1 MTAMMAFATL
11 AAAGLVTPQFSF
23 RYEGKEYRGTE
34 SMLVEDRLK
43 VSLEKT
49 EYPELDAVWWRLVFE
64 NPCEWTS
71 GVVSD
76 IRDGDFTVPLPPDEV
91 RYAGDA
97 SKPGDRAVVAMRGC
111 VGEGTWDYSFDDE
124 SSATE
129 FAPKCHYLR
138 KQTWSDKI
146 TIENRNARSS
156 NVMAP
161 FFNVNSRD
169 EGALV
174 AIGWTGGWRAHFEN
188 EPGGVKV
195 VTGLKKTAFRLK
207 GGEKIRTTSVLVMRY
222 ANGEDASNKFR
233 KLVRT
238 QFSHRAKSG
247 GRDREGLFAF
257 ELWGATKS
265 SVMIDRIR
273 KLAAEKVCPEL
284 MWVDAGWYGN
294 VETGADWATCDW
306 PSQCGDWVM
315 NRGLHPNGM
324 VDVAEE
330 ARKHGMAF
338 MLWFTPECIGKKAE
352 AKKAHP
358 EWILDPPGVG
368 YALWDYGQPA
378 AWQSTFETL
387 CRYVDALHL
396 TCYRQDF
403 NQGLDKHFALADA
416 RNPDRIGV
424 AEIRHIEGMYRLW
437 DELRK
442 RYPQLLIDNCASGG
456 RRIDIETL
464 RRSIPFFR
472 SDFQC
477 TWNYTPEVVQAHNAN
492 ISWWLP
498 YTGCTTKQKDLY
510 ALRSSYS
517 SSWGFAAF
525 ETGGKELT
533 EGEYA
538 TLRKACADYLRI
550 RRYFSLDFYNH
561 GSHCLDL
568 SSWAVWQYGDPEKGE
583 GVVLAFRRPE
593 SPCDG
598 MSIPLK
604 GLPAGARIEVEDID
618 SGEKS
623 TVSDGTLVLRLPER
637 RSSAILLYRTKGA
650 KR

>member
-1 MTAMMAFATL
+1 MGCLGVVL
-11 AAAGLVTPQFSF
+11 AAGMLAPQFSF
-23 RYEGKEYRGTE
+23 KYEGKEYRGTD
-34 SMLVEDRLK
+34 SMQVEDRLK
-43 VSLEKT
+43 VTLAKT
-49 EYPELDAVWWRLVFE
+49 EYPELDAVWWSLTFE

-76 IRDGDFTVPLPPDEV
+76 IRDGDFRVPLPPDEV

-97 SKPGDRAVVAMRGC
+97 SKPGDRAVIAMRGC

-129 FAPKCHYLR
+129 FAPKAYYLR

-161 FFNVNSRD
+161 FFNVNFRD

-188 EPGGVKV
+188 EPDGVKV
-195 VTGLKKTAFRLK
+195 ETGLKRTAFRLR

-222 ANGEDASNKFR
+222 AKGEDASNKFR
-233 KLVRT
+233 TLMRT
-238 QFSHRAKSG
+238 QFSHRATSG
-247 GRDREGLFAF
+247 GRDREGLLAF

-265 SVMIDRIR
+265 SAMIDRVRSLVAHGTKPDLI
-273 KLAAEKVCPEL
+273 
-284 MWVDAGWYGN
+284 WVDAGWYGN
-294 VETGADWATCDW
+294 AETGADWATCDW

-315 NRGLHPNGM
+315 NKSLHPNGM
-324 VDVAEE
+324 VDVADEV
-330 ARKHGMAF
+330 RKNGMDF
-338 MLWFTPECIGKKAE
+338 MLWFTPECIGRKAE

-368 YALWDYGQPA
+368 YALWDYGNPA
-378 AWQSTFETL
+378 AWQSTFDTL
-387 CRYVDALHL
+387 SGYIDRLHL

-403 NQGLDKHFALADA
+403 NQGLDKHFALADERA
-416 RNPDRIGV
+416 PDRIGV

-437 DELRK
+437 DELRRK
-442 RYPQLLIDNCASGG
+442 HPGLLIDNCASGG

-477 TWNYTPEVVQAHNAN
+477 TWNASPEVLQAHNAN

-510 ALRSSYS
+510 SLRSSYS

-525 ETGGKELT
+525 ETGGKDLT
-533 EGEYA
+533 DAEYA
-538 TLRKACADYLRI
+538 TLRKALSDYRRI
-550 RRYFSLDFYNH
+550 RRFFSRNFYNH
-561 GSHCLDL
+561 GSHNLDL
-568 SSWAVWQYGDPEKGE
+568 SSWAVWQYLDPEAKE

-593 SPCDG
+593 SPCDRVR
-598 MSIPLK
+598 IPLK
-604 GLPAGARIEVEDID
+604 GLPDGAKVSVEDLD
-618 SGEKS
+618 SGEKR
-623 TVSDGTLVLRLPER
+623 TLSDGTLEIVLPER
-637 RSSAILLYRTKGA
+637 RSSAAIVYRAGF
-650 KR
+650 